1 MVWHNCKRAEFTP
14 QFGKVDGAY
23 KKSEFK
29 IGPFHGRGIATIKK
43 SLKLAQ
49 VLHGWSPLLLSTAQC
64 FTRLNCFGEEPV
76 CAPIIWKLVVNGG
89 KVKINTK
96 SQPYVMK
103 EDDNACL
110 VEEME
115 ITDLPVDSSAVANI
129 FMADMS
135 SFGETVE
142 V

>member
-1 MVWHNCKRAEFTP
+1 MTISEQETDEFANLPVSEKILISHGPVMVYSTYKGLIVP
-14 QFGKVDGAY
+14 DLGK
-23 KKSEFK
+23 KFE
-29 IGPFHGRGIATIKK
+29 
-43 SLKLAQ
+43 
-49 VLHGWSPLLLSTAQC
+49 
-64 FTRLNCFGEEPV
+64 
-76 CAPIIWKLVVNGG
+76 GG

-129 FMADMS
+129 FLADMS

-142 V
+142 MHTNSNMTIYAERVWQVVLKTGSRLILNRG